1 MSVGRE
7 IERKFL
13 LRSDAWRDEVSYSA
27 RMVQGYLARGEQ
39 SAVRVR
45 IRGDIAELNIKHTRD
60 GIHRLEFEYE
70 IPLSDAREILDHVAL
85 RPLIDKTRYH
95 VVHGGHL
102 WEIDEFHGENAGLIV
117 AEIEL
122 ERADEAFE
130 RPDWLGEEVSRDQR
144 YFNSN
149 LSRLPYSQW

>member
-1 MSVGRE
+1 MASE

-13 LRSDAWRDEVSYSA
+13 LQSEAWRDEVCDSM
-27 RMVQGYLARGEQ
+27 RLVQGYLARGKQ

-45 IRGDIAELNIKHTRD
+45 IKGDTAELNIKQSKD
-60 GIHRLEFEYE
+60 GIHRLEYEYE
-70 IPLSDAREILDHVAL
+70 IPLADAREILEQVAL

-95 VVHGGHL
+95 VRHQGHL
-102 WEIDEFHGENAGLIV
+102 WEIDEFYGDNAGLLV

-122 ERADEAFE
+122 ESVDEDFA
-130 RPDWLGEEVSRDQR
+130 RPAWLGEEVSHDAR

-149 LSRLPYSQW
+149 LSELPYTKW